1 MVSSPSAASQE
12 IRAENISA
20 ATNGRPIPIALDH
33 TTVGDVT
40 TLHAMSVA
48 DQLDKVFL
56 TFWNLTDAVIEV
68 SLIISPVDDTNATS
82 VDDATVQLLVP
93 SKRPFEIPPFYVRNI
108 AANSYTI
115 AAFVA
120 TANVNN
126 ILVQG
131 RYSRFAQGALTP

>member
-1 MVSSPSAASQE
+1 MASSPSAASQE

-56 TFWNLTDAVIEV
+56 TFWNTTNLAIEV
-68 SLIISPVDDTNATS
+68 SLIISPVDDTNATN
-82 VDDATVQLLVP
+82 VDDATVVLIVP
-93 SKRPFEIPPFYVRNI
+93 PKLPFEIPPFY
-108 AANSYTI
+108 AGPS
-115 AAFVA
+115 
-120 TANVNN
+120 TA
-126 ILVQG
+126 G
-131 RYSRFAQGALTP
+131 PR

>member
-1 MVSSPSAASQE
+1 MASSPSAASQE

-56 TFWNLTDAVIEV
+56 TFWNTTNLAIEV
-68 SLIISPVDDTNATS
+68 SLIISPVDDTNATN
-82 VDDATVQLLVP
+82 VDDATVVLIVP
-93 SKRPFEIPPFYVRNI
+93 PKLPFEIPPFYVRDI
-108 AANSYTI
+108 TANSYTI
-115 AAFVA
+115 AAYVA
-120 TANVNN
+120 TANVDDV
-126 ILVQG
+126 LVQG
-131 RYSRFAQGALTP
+131 RFSRFAQGALTP